1 MTLAI
6 GASEFSLVLLLTVV
20 IVVPIAAV
28 AFARSG
34 KGLEQLG
41 KGQFSID
48 RDDDLGSG
56 MSGSDSPAAAEQ
68 QRAEEVRQ
76 MIEAADF
83 RSQAR
88 GEGRL
93 DVEREV
99 ERLLNDESESAD
111 ADARP
116 ETGARAEVRQLVVA
130 NNERRARRGEKPL
143 DVETEVERRMKEWR

>member
-1 MTLAI
+1 M
-6 GASEFSLVLLLTVV
+6 VLLLTIL

-34 KGLEQLG
+34 KALDQLG

-56 MSGSDSPAAAEQ
+56 MTAADSPAAAEQ
-68 QRAEEVRQ
+68 ERADEVRQ

-93 DVEREV
+93 DVEREI
-99 ERLLNDESESAD
+99 ERLLSREASEPNPGATAAGAATRSGGVPGPDQNRHHLPTPESEPRCGNWSSPTTSA
-111 ADARP
+111 
-116 ETGARAEVRQLVVA
+116 GS
-130 NNERRARRGEKPL
+130 GEAK
-143 DVETEVERRMKEWR
+143 TRST